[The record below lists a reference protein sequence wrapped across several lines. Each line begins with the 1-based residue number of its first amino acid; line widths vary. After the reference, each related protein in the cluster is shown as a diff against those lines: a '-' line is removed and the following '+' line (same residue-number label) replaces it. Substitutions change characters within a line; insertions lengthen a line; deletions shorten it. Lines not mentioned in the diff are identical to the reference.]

1 MNASLSSA
9 FLKWPR
15 RTWLM
20 PVIVVATLAAAWLG
34 AWQLPA
40 PSFERGTKATPVPSA
55 IADLAASPQLPL
67 IDHSVVKTLE
77 PAREPDMA
85 GASIAAYNNP

>member
-9 FLKWPR
+9 FPKWPR
-15 RTWLM
+15 RTWLV
-20 PVIVVATLAAAWLG
+20 PVIVAATLAAAWLD
-34 AWQLPA
+34 AWQRPA
-40 PSFERGTKATPVPSA
+40 PSFERSTKAATVPSA
-55 IADLAASPQLPL
+55 IADPAASPRLPL
-67 IDHSVVKTLE
+67 IDHSVVRTLE